1 MDWQMEGPMDGL
13 KEKQVELRSRDY
25 KCINDPSTIKPI
37 LGELWMNLNV
47 FLKAEIP
54 FYGNFL
60 FCVSQEG
67 MSEDH

>member
-1 MDWQMEGPMDGL
+1 MDGL
-13 KEKQVELRSRDY
+13 TDGQTDRATCRVACMQL
-25 KCINDPSTIKPI
+25 KCIKDPSTIKPI
-37 LGELWMNLNV
+37 LGELRMNLYV

-67 MSEDH
+67 MSEDL

>member
-1 MDWQMEGPMDGL
+1 MDGL
-13 KEKQVELRSRDY
+13 TGGWTDRATCRVACMQL

-37 LGELWMNLNV
+37 LEELRMNLNV
-47 FLKAEIP
+47 FLKAEIL

-67 MSEDH
+67 MSEDL